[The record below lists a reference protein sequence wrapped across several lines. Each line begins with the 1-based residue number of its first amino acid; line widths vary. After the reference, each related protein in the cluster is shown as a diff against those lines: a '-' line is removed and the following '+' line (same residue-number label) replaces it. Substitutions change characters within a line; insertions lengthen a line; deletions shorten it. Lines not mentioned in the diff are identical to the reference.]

1 MSTDTTLKTQEL
13 DKDILRQVSRQPKSK
28 NTREIKHQ
36 EIKGGLSDQ
45 QKSQNSLKKTHLEEA
60 WED

>member
-28 NTREIKHQ
+28 NTMEIKPQ

>member
-1 MSTDTTLKTQEL
+1 M
-13 DKDILRQVSRQPKSK
+13 
-28 NTREIKHQ
+28 EIKPQ